1 MTRSAA
7 ELLDTIRRELAPGES
22 ENRLVPL
29 VAAGKADKAA
39 IGALAAE
46 QHRIIEADWRSFLTL
61 AARSTE
67 PASREFFS
75 GLAGG
80 EGLAKAK
87 LAPLAAACGFDEA
100 AIRDYKPRPGCQAY
114 PAYVSWLALH
124 SDPATA
130 VLTLVANF
138 AAWGGYCATIAQGLR
153 EHYGFDDEACGF
165 FDFFATPVPEIEEQ
179 ALAAAQAGI
188 DAGIDL
194 SPAMEQGTLLQAYE
208 LMFWNTLADG

>member
-1 MTRSAA
+1 MTRSAS
-7 ELLDTIRRELAPGES
+7 ELLDTIRRELAPGAA
-22 ENRLVPL
+22 ENKLVPL
-29 VAAGKADKAA
+29 VAEGKADKAA

-87 LAPLAAACGFDEA
+87 LVPLAAACGFDEA
-100 AIRDYKPRPGCQAY
+100 AIRNYKPRPGCQAY

-165 FDFFATPVPEIEEQ
+165 FDFFATPVPELEEQ

-188 DAGIDL
+188 DAGVDL
-194 SPAMEQGTLLQAYE
+194 SPAMEQGALLQAYE
-208 LMFWNTLADG
+208 LMFWNTLAEG

>member
-22 ENRLVPL
+22 ANRLVPL
-29 VAAGKADKAA
+29 VAEGKADKAA

-87 LAPLAAACGFDEA
+87 LTPLAAACGFDEA
-100 AIRDYKPRPGCQAY
+100 AIRDYQPRPGCQAY

-165 FDFFATPVPEIEEQ
+165 FDFFATPVPELEEQ

-194 SPAMEQGTLLQAYE
+194 SPAMEQGRLLQAYE
-208 LMFWNTLADG
+208 LMFWNTLAEG

>member
-7 ELLDTIRRELAPGES
+7 DLLDTIRRELAPGEA
-22 ENRLVPL
+22 ENKLVPL
-29 VAAGKADKAA
+29 VGAGKADKAA

-67 PASREFFS
+67 PASRDFFS

-87 LAPLAAACGFDEA
+87 LTPLAAACGFDAA

-208 LMFWNTLADG
+208 LMFWNTLAAV

>member
-1 MTRSAA
+1 MTRSAS
-7 ELLDTIRRELAPGES
+7 ELLDTIRRELAPGEA
-22 ENRLVPL
+22 ENRFVPL
-29 VAAGKADKAA
+29 VAEGRADKAA
-39 IGALAAE
+39 VGALAAE

-67 PASREFFS
+67 SASREFFS

-80 EGLAKAK
+80 ESLAKAK
-87 LAPLAAACGFDEA
+87 LGPLAAACGFDEA

-153 EHYGFDDEACGF
+153 EHYGFDEEACGF

-188 DAGIDL
+188 DAGVDL

-208 LMFWNTLADG
+208 LMFWNTLAEG